1 MTLQEARNYRT
12 KIEDAAELQNDEQAL
27 NSIYLFP
34 VWKENIFVTENI
46 RYRYNDKLYR
56 VVQSHTTQSGW
67 TPDITPALWTE
78 VSLNEWPNWVQPTG
92 VQDAYNTGD
101 KVTYNGQ
108 HYISKIDGNTWS
120 PSDYPAGWE
129 LQS

>member
-1 MTLQEARNYRT
+1 MTLQEALEYRK
-12 KIEDAAELQNDEQAL
+12 KIESAAELQDDEQAL

-34 VWKENIFVTENI
+34 QWKEGISVEVNT
-46 RYRYNDKLYR
+46 RYRYNEDLYR
-56 VVQSHTTQSGW
+56 VVQAHTTSSEW
-67 TPDITPALWTE
+67 TPDITPALWTK
-78 VSLNEWPNWVQPTG
+78 VSIDEWPEWVQPIG
-92 VQDAYNTGD
+92 ASDAYNIGD

-108 HYISKIDGNTWS
+108 HYISLIDGNTWS